1 MYDGSSW
8 SLCDLKHPICS
19 TELLQLVIGMSRLKL
34 EYSRILCL
42 EITLSGF
49 GFSLDLKNIAFP
61 VETEE
66 TQSCFF
72 LNARKVFDIDLSKYN
87 QRAQRHLKGSQNENG
102 SN

>member
-1 MYDGSSW
+1 M
-8 SLCDLKHPICS
+8 
-19 TELLQLVIGMSRLKL
+19 
-34 EYSRILCL
+34 

-72 LNARKVFDIDLSKYN
+72 LNAIKVFDIDLSKYK
-87 QRAQRHLKGSQNENG
+87 QRAQ
-102 SN
+102 